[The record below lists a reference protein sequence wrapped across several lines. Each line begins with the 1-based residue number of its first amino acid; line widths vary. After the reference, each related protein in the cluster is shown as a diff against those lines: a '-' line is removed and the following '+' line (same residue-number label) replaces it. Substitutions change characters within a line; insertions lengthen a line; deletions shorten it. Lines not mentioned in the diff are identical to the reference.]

1 MDFSVKLNWMNVSVT
16 HAALLEQIV
25 ALIWIIL
32 LFVTVARVI
41 PDQRVRSI
49 SMTVHP
55 ILV

>member
-1 MDFSVKLNWMNVSVT
+1 MKLNWMNASVT